1 MERDYVTEISAVLE
15 HTTKATVKPEVITEY
30 VEKWKTAKGLWIK
43 RFRDSTIYTVPDPVV
58 CELNEDEKTKLIDKF
73 LLDVEPLIPT
83 TVAFGHFK
91 KFVKE
96 QGISAASNIVSK
108 EFMLPQGQIIP
119 KGMKLLR
126 AFKYFFEDKELLT
139 TVQDAMNLVI
149 SKCKFS
155 GYLHLSVDPLDYLT
169 ISENNYGW
177 RSCHALDGDYIAG
190 NLEYM
195 MDNATI
201 ICYIDDNTQVQLHS
215 FPEGLKWNNKKWRML
230 LFCSENGETIFAG
243 RQYPS
248 PVLTDALWDLL
259 RHIMRRMF
267 LQVYYDKWQNLYIMP
282 DAWNEY
288 TDTSNDTRW
297 HLCQRHILSPFD
309 GAIYPLS
316 SLYGNVNSHNKLF
329 YDDVLSSTIYKA
341 PYYLFGHSLNTSD
354 CRTKKPIFTG
364 VDSVT
369 CPHCGQN
376 AIKGNTDSIWC
387 ADCYEAIEYNGEL
400 YTCDCCGRHYL
411 EENEGAWLVDD
422 SWWCDRCIADNAV
435 TCAQCG
441 GLCNIENA
449 YYDEKEEDY
458 ICNYCKEDGEWQ

>member
-1 MERDYVTEISAVLE
+1 MGRLLQLERDYVTEISTVLE

-30 VEKWKTAKGLWIK
+30 IEKWKTAKGLWIK
-43 RFRDSTIYTVPDPVV
+43 RFRDSTIYTIPDPVV
-58 CELNEDEKTKLIDKF
+58 CELNEEEKTKLIDKF

-83 TVAFGHFK
+83 SVAFGHFK

-177 RSCHALDGDYIAG
+177 RSCHALDGDYVAG

-230 LFCSENGETIFAG
+230 LFCSEDGETIFAG

-259 RHIMRRMF
+259 RQLMRRMF
-267 LQVYYDKWQNLYIMP
+267 IRVYYGAWEDTYIMP
-282 DAWNEY
+282 E
-288 TDTSNDTRW
+288 DTQTFKCPLR
-297 HLCQRHILSPFD
+297 QRHIVSEFD
-309 GAIYPLS
+309 GVVYPLS
-316 SLYGNVNSHNKLF
+316 SLYGNVNPRKKLF
-329 YDDVLSSTIYKA
+329 YDDVLFSTVYKT
-341 PYYLFGHSLNTSD
+341 PYYLFGNSLNTPD
-354 CRTKKPIFTG
+354 CRTRKPVITG
-364 VDSVT
+364 VESVT
-369 CPHCGQN
+369 CPHCGKN
-376 AIKGNTDSIWC
+376 AIKGDTDSIWC
-387 ADCYEAIEYNGEL
+387 SDCYEVIEDDGSS
-400 YTCDCCGRHYL
+400 YTCECCGRHYL
-411 EENEGAWLVDD
+411 EANEGAWLVDD
-422 SWWCDRCIADNAV
+422 SWWCDRCITDNAV

-449 YYDEKEEDY
+449 YYDEKREDY